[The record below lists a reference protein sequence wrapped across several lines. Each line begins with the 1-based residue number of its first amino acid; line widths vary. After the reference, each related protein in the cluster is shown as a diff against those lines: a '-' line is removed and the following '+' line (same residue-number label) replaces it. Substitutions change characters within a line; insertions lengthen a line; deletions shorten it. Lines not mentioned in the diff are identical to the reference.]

1 MSNKQLYVCLSDGC
15 VSNLQKCPVCSGEM
29 KHYKPE
35 RAGKA
40 KRFPRPVTAQTLE
53 QRRVAGV
60 IEQVCETFLCPGE
73 VMSYRAGPV
82 VTEYKFQPNKMSR
95 VKNLK
100 SLNEDLALAIP
111 AENVSVSRAP
121 AERAMNISVPN
132 KVRTEIKFE
141 DTLRNVE
148 AHRYDMQLPINLGV
162 TSIGDP
168 VIIDLAKQ
176 PHMLIAGSTGTGK
189 SVLLNGILCSLL
201 HVRNANELQLYLID
215 PKQVELL
222 PYSGLPHTKR
232 PPVSNTFDALALM
245 RMMIE
250 EMTKR
255 MSFMYF
261 NRVKNLPEL
270 NAILKKEGK
279 PTLPHWVL
287 VIDEFAQLVQDQKKL
302 FNECIGTLT
311 SQARAAGIH
320 IIAATQRTSVD
331 IIKGPIKANFL
342 CRVALRLPSA
352 SDSKTILSG
361 KAGAE
366 QLLGNGDIFVQSPS
380 FPGLTRVHS
389 AHCREE
395 DIRLMLERS
404 SMLGHV
410 NSCPADGSPKGP
422 AVPKEPNIETVPI
435 NQPAVPVAAAAEKT
449 ENEEE
454 GGIISRSLNMFLKER
469 KVSWERAKKMSPVEK
484 LAFNAEYKEWQRL
497 QRRHRGNA

>member
-1 MSNKQLYVCLSDGC
+1 MSTKQLYICMSDGC
-15 VSNLQKCPVCSGEM
+15 VSNLQKCPVCSGAM
-29 KHYKPE
+29 KQYKPE
-35 RAGKA
+35 RASKA
-40 KRFPRPVTAQTLE
+40 KRFPRPITPQTIE

-148 AHRYDMQLPINLGV
+148 AHRHDMQLPINLGV
-162 TSIGDP
+162 TSVGDP
-168 VIIDLAKQ
+168 VVIDLAKQ

-410 NSCPADGSPKGP
+410 NSCPADGTPKGP
-422 AVPKEPNIETVPI
+422 DTPKEPKKSEQIDLTPTAEAKAEAK
-435 NQPAVPVAAAAEKT
+435 QDKEDEAA
-449 ENEEE
+449 
-454 GGIISRSLNMFLKER
+454 GIISRSLNMFLKEH
-469 KVSWERAKKMSPVEK
+469 KLTWEQAQKMTPIEKMS
-484 LAFNAEYKEWQRL
+484 LNADYKEWQRR
-497 QRRHRGNA
+497 QRRQRGTA